1 MKQIY
6 ETVDS
11 LELAE
16 KVYFAV
22 IEQLE
27 IVDACIDDLG
37 DHTENTDFGKDLY
50 YCIED
55 TIRNKEHQQ

>member
-6 ETVDS
+6 EIVDS
-11 LELAE
+11 LALAE
-16 KVYFAV
+16 KIYFAV
-22 IEQLE
+22 IEQLG
-27 IVDACIDDLG
+27 IDDTCIDDLG

-55 TIRNKEHQQ
+55 IIRNKETQQ